1 MAERRD
7 KMDHK
12 KIATFF
18 LCILLLSFIPIIE
31 IHAEAKIGYITK
43 RDIPFTKNPN
53 IESPQKSDFVAP
65 NVLHYLDMGD
75 EIISTGVKEKSTV
88 STCQTDFYQVTHYFN
103 ANGKAYTGYICGD
116 YIRFEIDVTPYVEE
130 FTEQGFPKHYWKY
143 LALLKEEHS
152 NWTFKGYQTGI
163 KWSDA
168 LDNEAILGKSLLHKN
183 YTGDGGYLDTSSG
196 AYSYLTDTWNGMDGP
211 NWYAANRETVAYYMD
226 PRNFLTEMSIFMFE
240 DLSYQEETHTKEAVL
255 KVLGSEFLGQYID
268 AFMQAA
274 ATYNISPIHLAS
286 RVRQEVGTTESVV
299 TSGAE
304 FTLDG
309 KTYSGLYN
317 FYNIGATSGADNW
330 KKGLVWANGV
340 AGQENSYG
348 RPWTTPEKSIIGGAE
363 LLKNA
368 YLARGQNTMY
378 FQKWNVVTESP
389 FTNQYMTNIMAPVS
403 EASTV
408 FRSYDSLGFIQKGEE
423 GVSFTF
429 TIPVYTDMPNEKT
442 SLPATG
448 NPNNYLKTLT
458 VNGKSVDHF
467 SSDTLAYTVYVSGAS
482 AEINATTINGNAKV
496 SGVGKITLKD
506 KETKQKI
513 VVTAQNG
520 SQKEYTVTL
529 IRTDDAQVSIP
540 DIVSEAGFR
549 IEGDYLSKFS
559 FNQTV
564 SNVKSKLT
572 SVYGLLTITVMDSN
586 GNVKTD
592 DKVIGTGDQI
602 KIEVNGQYKIY
613 QAIVY
618 GDANGDG
625 KLDLTDILYLQ
636 RHYLKVEGGQLVGIY
651 YKATDVDRNGNI
663 DLTDLLQFQR
673 QYLKIASI
681 AQ

>member
-1 MAERRD
+1 MKNKRVA
-7 KMDHK
+7 
-12 KIATFF
+12 IFF
-18 LCILLLSFIPIIE
+18 LTILLFSFIPVIE
-31 IHAEAKIGYITK
+31 VHAETKIGYVTGK
-43 RDIPFTKNPN
+43 NIPFTKNPN
-53 IESPQKSDFVAP
+53 IESPSRHDFVAP
-65 NVLHYLDMGD
+65 NILHYLDMGD
-75 EIISTGVKEKSTV
+75 EVIINDTKVKSTV
-88 STCQTDFYQVTHYFN
+88 STCQTDFYQVTHRFN
-103 ANGKAYTGYICGD
+103 DNGNTYTGYICGD
-116 YIRFEIDVTPYVEE
+116 YIKFEVDITPYIEE
-130 FTEQGFPKHYWKY
+130 FKAQGFPQSYWKS
-143 LALLKEEHS
+143 LALLKEEHP
-152 NWTFKGYQTGI
+152 NWTFKAYQTGI

-168 LDNEAILGKSLLHKN
+168 LNNEAVLGKSLLHKN
-183 YTGDGGYLDTSSG
+183 YSGNGGYLDISG
-196 AYSYLTDTWNGMDGP
+196 GSYNYLTDTWNGMDGP
-211 NWYAANRETVAYYMD
+211 NWYAANKEAVAYYMD

-240 DLSYQEETHTKEAVL
+240 ELSYQEETHTKEVVN

-304 FTLDG
+304 FTYLG
-309 KTYSGLYN
+309 QTYSGLYN
-317 FYNIGATSGADNW
+317 FYNIGATSGEDNW
-330 KKGLVWANGV
+330 KKGLVWANGIE
-340 AGQENSYG
+340 GQENSYG

-363 LLKNA
+363 LLRNA
-368 YLARGQNTMY
+368 YLARGQNTIY
-378 FQKWNVVTESP
+378 FQKWNVVTENP

-408 FRSYDSLGFIQKGEE
+408 FRSYDSLGLIQKGED
-423 GVSFTF
+423 GTAFTF
-429 TIPVYTDMPNEKT
+429 TIPVYEEMPEEKT

-458 VNGKSVDHF
+458 VNGKSVDQF
-467 SSDTLAYTVYVSGAS
+467 NSETLAYTVYVSGMN
-482 AEINATTINGNAKV
+482 AEITATTINGNAKV
-496 SGVGKITLKD
+496 SGVGTISLKD

-529 IRTDDAQVSIP
+529 IRTDDAQISIP

-559 FNQTV
+559 LNQTV
-564 SNVKSKLT
+564 ANVKSKLT

-592 DKVIGTGDQI
+592 DKMIGTGDQI